1 MTSSFT
7 VNSGFGLSSNCSRI
21 MSSEKVNDVT
31 PMITGTHQNEIQC
44 NAKIDKATGLKSDM
58 ITSFR

>member
-1 MTSSFT
+1 
-7 VNSGFGLSSNCSRI
+7 
-21 MSSEKVNDVT
+21 MSSENVNNAT

-58 ITSFR
+58 IRSFR